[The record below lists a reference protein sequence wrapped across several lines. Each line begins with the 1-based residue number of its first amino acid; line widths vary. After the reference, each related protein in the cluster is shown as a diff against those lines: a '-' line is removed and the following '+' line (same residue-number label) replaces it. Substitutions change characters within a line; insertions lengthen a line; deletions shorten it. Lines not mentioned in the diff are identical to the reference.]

1 MPLAGFEPAIPEN
14 ERPQTH
20 DSDLAATGIG
30 TVLLIVGQNKNN
42 NIHNTLATQLR

>member
-20 DSDLAATGIG
+20 ALDCAATKHYGVSDFSNDGRRLHNGIR
-30 TVLLIVGQNKNN
+30 VNAVG
-42 NIHNTLATQLR
+42 